1 MAQTLEQKIAEAQ
14 ARLARLKNQTRAL
27 ETGQKVIV
35 GAIALQGAR
44 DNPGMRTWLLG
55 RLRELKRPADQQ
67 RVASLIAE
75 LDALPA
81 SQNQEV

>member
-14 ARLARLKNQTRAL
+14 ARLARLKDQTRAL
-27 ETGQKVIV
+27 ETGQKIIC

-44 DNPGMRTWLLG
+44 DNPRMRTWLVGQLKA
-55 RLRELKRPADQQ
+55 LKRPADRQ

-75 LDALPA
+75 LDALPV